1 MKKNHLGVI
10 ALMLLLSWSSIY
22 GQYEWSDISVPANPG
37 TGKTWDLVESMSD
50 DFSYSASFNAGEY
63 ANRTNFGSNN
73 KWYNFYHNPW
83 DGPGRTFWDTSNVS
97 VDGDNLVITA
107 GYTAEET
114 KTDKKT
120 KGNRHGV
127 ASGCVTSN
135 DKVTYPV
142 YVESSVSVANISLAS
157 CFWLLSPDDTE
168 EIDIIENYGGVK
180 GFKNTTHIS
189 HHSFVR
195 KPFTDYQPRDR
206 NSWYAVDE
214 VTNAGGWGNF
224 CWNGGN
230 RRYMRMGMNWIGPKH
245 WEYYIDGELVRV
257 MYYNAMATK
266 KKGKW
271 EYTYYRSTTPD
282 KNGYIFPTDG
292 SDDYSLVTLH
302 TTSNNY
308 SFSTLQEASESS
320 KGYSVIDTGW
330 FQGRD
335 NNDVDGNGVTDEPLG
350 FTKELEIIINIE
362 SQRWLLKQTPSETD
376 LNDPSKNQMKVDWIR
391 VYKPSASPSNVSVTG
406 VSVNPTSLP
415 LNIGETASITGTIEP
430 SNATIKTIVFTSNN
444 TAVATVDAKGVVTA
458 ISAGTASIIATTTD
472 GNFTASTTVTVT
484 DARVPVTGVSLDPKS
499 LPLNIGETAYITG
512 TIEPSNATIK
522 TMVFASNNI
531 GVATVDAKGVV
542 TAISAGTA
550 SIIATT
556 TDGNFTA
563 STTIT
568 VGGAPDGG
576 TINLALNKP
585 SSQSSIYNNI
595 SVLGAKTANDGNYT
609 TFNHTLEDKEAW
621 WQVDLGTVSDITNI
635 EIYNRVDCCSER
647 LSDFHVFVSDVPFTS
662 TNLKE
667 TQEQPGI
674 GDYVTAGAAGNVT
687 SLNVNRTGRY
697 VRVQLSGTNFLHMRE
712 VVVNGTEGEEGT
724 SPGSG
729 PSEII
734 TVEAERFNATGGTF
748 NDSFA
753 AGPGLG
759 VKNSN
764 SRIEYVNSGDW
775 VEYLVDVPEPG
786 AYEITYFISTP
797 NNGATIDFSSKGVV
811 SSRTDVPNTNGWENY
826 EGLNASNVAT
836 FATAG
841 VHLIRLS
848 AGGKEWAWNLDKFT
862 LNKISRTNLKIS
874 LGDISEKNE
883 LNIFP
888 NPVRQL
894 LHLENVEGYHTVNFY
909 DILGTRIMT
918 KKLTTNY
925 IDLSTAING
934 IYMVEFV
941 GNAKTEIKK
950 IVVKH

>member
-415 LNIGETASITGTIEP
+415 LNIGETAS
-430 SNATIKTIVFTSNN
+430 
-444 TAVATVDAKGVVTA
+444 
-458 ISAGTASIIATTTD
+458 
-472 GNFTASTTVTVT
+472 
-484 DARVPVTGVSLDPKS
+484 
-499 LPLNIGETAYITG
+499 ITG